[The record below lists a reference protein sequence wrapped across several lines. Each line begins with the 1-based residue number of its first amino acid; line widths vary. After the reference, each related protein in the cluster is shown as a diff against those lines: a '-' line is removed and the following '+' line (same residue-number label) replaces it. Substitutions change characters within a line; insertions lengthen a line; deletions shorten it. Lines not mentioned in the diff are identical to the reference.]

1 METINLTVYSY
12 IVLGLIGVVV
22 LLACWVVY
30 LQLSLQQIRKTL
42 FSISDNFNEIDSV
55 INTVKGFSKRWDYV
69 TKALSDLQIA
79 QEHSSVHD
87 SALAPEQFEHVLARI
102 EELERKLEEVQM
114 MDPESKMYNRA
125 VKMVKAGSSI
135 EEVMEECEL
144 PRSEAQLQF
153 SIHRN

>member
-79 QEHSSVHD
+79 QEHSSVRD

-144 PRSEAQLQF
+144 PRSEAQLLF

>member
-79 QEHSSVHD
+79 QEHSSVT
-87 SALAPEQFEHVLARI
+87 AR
-102 EELERKLEEVQM
+102 LKW
-114 MDPESKMYNRA
+114 SKRD
-125 VKMVKAGSSI
+125 
-135 EEVMEECEL
+135 L
-144 PRSEAQLQF
+144 PLKRLWRSVNFQDLKHNCCSRSTVISFQ
-153 SIHRN
+153 

>member
-69 TKALSDLQIA
+69 AKALSDLQIA
-79 QEHSSVHD
+79 QEHSSVRD
-87 SALAPEQFEHVLARI
+87 SAVAPEQFEHVLARM

-144 PRSEAQLQF
+144 PRSEAQLLF

>member
-30 LQLSLQQIRKTL
+30 L
-42 FSISDNFNEIDSV
+42 
-55 INTVKGFSKRWDYV
+55 
-69 TKALSDLQIA
+69 LQIA

-144 PRSEAQLQF
+144 PRSEAQLLF

>member
-79 QEHSSVHD
+79 QEHSSVRD
-87 SALAPEQFEHVLARI
+87 SAVAPEQFEHVLARI

-144 PRSEAQLQF
+144 PRSEAQLLF

>member
-79 QEHSSVHD
+79 QEHSSVRD
-87 SALAPEQFEHVLARI
+87 SAVAPEQFEHVLAKI

-144 PRSEAQLQF
+144 PRSEAQLLF

>member
-87 SALAPEQFEHVLARI
+87 S
-102 EELERKLEEVQM
+102 
-114 MDPESKMYNRA
+114 NRA

-144 PRSEAQLQF
+144 PRSEAQLLF

>member
-79 QEHSSVHD
+79 QEHSSEHD
-87 SALAPEQFEHVLARI
+87 GAVAPEQFEHVLARI

-144 PRSEAQLQF
+144 PRSEAQLLF

>member
-69 TKALSDLQIA
+69 TKA
-79 QEHSSVHD
+79 
-87 SALAPEQFEHVLARI
+87 

-144 PRSEAQLQF
+144 PRSEAQLLF